1 MFGTGKN
8 IAKASI
14 DFDELARLYLSQ
26 RYDESD
32 TPDKFLVRFIK
43 WLTDRKYQR
52 YVYYI
57 RQNQKAGRYQTDKCR
72 RLHKAGGGNPVD
84 ADAIRTGKL
93 NEISGFHAS
102 TD

>member
-43 WLTDRKYQR
+43 IREYMLKRFDEEPTIPPSIPSPAATATLLRKSPW
-52 YVYYI
+52 
-57 RQNQKAGRYQTDKCR
+57 T
-72 RLHKAGGGNPVD
+72 
-84 ADAIRTGKL
+84 
-93 NEISGFHAS
+93 
-102 TD
+102 